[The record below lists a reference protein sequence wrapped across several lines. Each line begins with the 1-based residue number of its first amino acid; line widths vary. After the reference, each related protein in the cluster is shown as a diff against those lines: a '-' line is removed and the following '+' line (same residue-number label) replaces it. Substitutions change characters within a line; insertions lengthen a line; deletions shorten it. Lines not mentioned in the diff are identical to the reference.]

1 MVIVAVLIP
10 PLLLGVLLALGRYE
24 ERLLGAPTPIE
35 DRLRERRGYTEPD
48 LPSEPPAHPAQP
60 SPSSEVAPP
69 L

>member
-10 PLLLGVLLALGRYE
+10 LLLLGVLLALGRYE

-35 DRLRERRGYTEPD
+35 DRLRERPGDTAPD
-48 LPSEPPAHPAQP
+48 LPSEQPQYPARPA
-60 SPSSEVAPP
+60 PSSEVGPP

>member
-35 DRLRERRGYTEPD
+35 DRLRERRGYAVPD
-48 LPSEPPAHPAQP
+48 RPSEQPRRTARPAPSRKVGPPR
-60 SPSSEVAPP
+60 
-69 L
+69 

>member
-35 DRLRERRGYTEPD
+35 DRLRERRGYAAPD
-48 LPSEPPAHPAQP
+48 LPDEQPQHPAHPA
-60 SPSSEVAPP
+60 PSSEVGPP